1 VLTLSFG
8 LLWVLFLLPQKRQVR
23 AHQQLVADLK
33 EGDEV
38 VMTAGIHGR
47 ITHLG
52 PDDAR
57 LEVAPGVEL
66 RIARQA
72 VLRRVEAATPIVPTD
87 DADDGFD
94 GEADGI
100 DDDVDDIDDIDGAVE
115 PPDTPGPTGSL
126 EQNETPDPPAGNRV

>member
-1 VLTLSFG
+1 MQALIVLTLSFG

-23 AHQQLVADLK
+23 AHQQLVADLN

-52 PDDAR
+52 PEDAR

-72 VLRRVEAATPIVPTD
+72 VLRRVDPAPPIVS
-87 DADDGFD
+87 
-94 GEADGI
+94 ADGSH
-100 DDDVDDIDDIDGAVE
+100 DAVE
-115 PPDTPGPTGSL
+115 PLASLEGLGSLGSL
-126 EQNETPDPPAGNRV
+126 EPRERTESTESLEENETPEPPTGDRV